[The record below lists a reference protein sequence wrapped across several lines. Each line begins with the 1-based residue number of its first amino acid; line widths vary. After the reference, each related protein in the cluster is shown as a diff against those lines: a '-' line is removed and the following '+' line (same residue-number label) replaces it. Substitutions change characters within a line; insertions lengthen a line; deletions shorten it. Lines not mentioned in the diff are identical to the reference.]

1 MINSL
6 QNMIAKVFVAPS
18 VSTPAVTSVT
28 SNNPFANP
36 FMQSSTSSSAS
47 QFYGKNSPV
56 KGGYFA
62 GYYNNKPNIVGRR
75 LFLEV

>member
-1 MINSL
+1 MIGQL
-6 QNMIAKVFVAPS
+6 QNIISKVFYPPTVNAPT
-18 VSTPAVTSVT
+18 VVTPK

-36 FMQSSTSSSAS
+36 FMQNSVGSSS
-47 QFYGKNSPV
+47 QYYGKNSPV
-56 KGGYFA
+56 KGGFFA

>member
-1 MINSL
+1 MIANL
-6 QNMIAKVFVAPS
+6 QNMIAKVFYAPVS
-18 VSTPAVTSVT
+18 STPVVTQKTT

-36 FMQSSTSSSAS
+36 FMQTTTSSN

>member
-1 MINSL
+1 MIGQL
-6 QNMIAKVFVAPS
+6 QNMIAKVFYTPTVT
-18 VSTPAVTSVT
+18 TPAVIAPK

-36 FMQSSTSSSAS
+36 FMQNSTTSTN
-47 QFYGKNSPV
+47 QYYGKNSPI
-56 KGGYFA
+56 KGGFFA